1 MNMNTSKREFCI
13 IGCGR
18 LGVCLAVFLSEQ
30 GFTPVSFCS
39 KSFESATHAAKMA
52 GQGVVYEDAI
62 AAAASCDLVFVTTP
76 DTRIGPVCDRVAK
89 GGGFTS
95 NSVVFHLSGALSSC
109 VLESAQQQGA
119 ATGSIHPLQAFTPY
133 EKGQK
138 SPFFNINVSLEGDER
153 AVALGREIVD
163 ALGAASFTIPTQ
175 TKAIYHAA
183 AVVASNYLVTLE
195 HFALSLLKEAGLDEQ
210 VAYTILEPL
219 IQGTLTNI
227 KARGSMEAL
236 TGPVARG
243 DDKII
248 ACHLKDIDNKLP
260 QFSQLYR
267 LLGKYTL
274 DIAASRGEMDPGA
287 REKLALLFQDPIV

>member
-1 MNMNTSKREFCI
+1 MNTSKQFCI

-18 LGVCLAVFLSEQ
+18 LGISLAVFLSEH

-39 KSFESATHAAKMA
+39 RSSDSAKHAAAMA
-52 GQGVVYEDAI
+52 GRGIVYEDAVL
-62 AAAASCDLVFVTTP
+62 AATSCSLVFITTP
-76 DTRIGPVCDRVAK
+76 DTQIEGVCEHIAK

-95 NSVVFHLSGALSSC
+95 DSVVFHLSGALSSS
-109 VLESAQQQGA
+109 VLKTAQKIGA
-119 ATGSIHPLQAFTPY
+119 ATGSIHPLQAFAPY

-138 SPFFNINVSLEGDER
+138 SPFSGINISLEGGSR

-163 ALGAASFTIPTQ
+163 ALEAKSFIIPTQ
-175 TKAIYHAA
+175 AKTIYHAS

-195 HFALSLLKEAGLDEQ
+195 HFALSLLEEAGLGED

-219 IQGTLTNI
+219 IQGTLNNI
-227 KARGSMEAL
+227 KARGSINAL

-248 ACHLKDIDNKLP
+248 ACHLEDIDKIMP

-267 LLGKYTL
+267 ILGKYTL
-274 DIAASRGEMDPGA
+274 EIAASRGELDAGA
-287 REKLALLFQDPIV
+287 KEKLSRLFQDRS